1 MNLEVSRHY
10 PDTSRGAKI
19 YLQSIVYS
27 LKERSPFVNS
37 TLQRGHGWEIGVLA
51 GTLNVVSVG
60 SFE

>member
-27 LKERSPFVNS
+27 LKEKKPFCEFHPSKGAWMGNWCAS
-37 TLQRGHGWEIGVLA
+37 RDPECRKCR
-51 GTLNVVSVG
+51 
-60 SFE
+60 